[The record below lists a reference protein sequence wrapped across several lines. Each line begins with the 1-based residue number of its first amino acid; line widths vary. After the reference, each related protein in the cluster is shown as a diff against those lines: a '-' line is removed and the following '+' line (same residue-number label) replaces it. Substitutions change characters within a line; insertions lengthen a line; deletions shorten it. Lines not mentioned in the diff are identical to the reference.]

1 MERNEVG
8 GGGGRGEREILL
20 HAITR
25 HGLLGGNDAPNQ
37 DLSPPIEDGKQSSQH
52 FFMGG
57 YIGEDYHKNM
67 DDVLFISWM
76 RNRFI
81 PSFSLKFPNKKCI
94 LILDNATYHHAKGD
108 YYMNASGTKKDIID
122 KLKILNVQS
131 ITVERDRT
139 QVKMRPSCWN
149 HRKSNVAPS
158 ASELS
163 NALKLEISK
172 HPDRQR
178 TEIKKLFDERGW
190 QLIYTPPYTPEVQ
203 PIEKVWAFVKNYIA
217 SLFTPHRTSSI
228 LITHTILA
236 FYGDIPSLHHG
247 VTEELCQSIINNS
260 YKWCDEFISRH
271 MTAGGNLSSLA
282 TWLNNNP
289 QEEAVEDESED
300 ELEGAREEAEEGVY
314 DVFDFDSSLIED

>member
-1 MERNEVG
+1 M
-8 GGGGRGEREILL
+8 
-20 HAITR
+20 
-25 HGLLGGNDAPNQ
+25 
-37 DLSPPIEDGKQSSQH
+37 
-52 FFMGG
+52 
-57 YIGEDYHKNM
+57 YIFN
-67 DDVLFISWM
+67 W
-76 RNRFI
+76 
-81 PSFSLKFPNKKCI
+81 
-94 LILDNATYHHAKGD
+94 
-108 YYMNASGTKKDIID
+108 
-122 KLKILNVQS
+122 
-131 ITVERDRT
+131 
-139 QVKMRPSCWN
+139 
-149 HRKSNVAPS
+149 KSNVAPS
-158 ASELS
+158 AIELS
-163 NALKLEISK
+163 DALKLELSK

-300 ELEGAREEAEEGVY
+300 EMEGAREEAEEGVY